1 MQQQAVLLACSTESN
16 ITAWDLATATQLT
29 QYKGNASGRGRVTR
43 LGSDYLAAA
52 QNSKDAIHF
61 WTWHKDQV
69 LQRCFTQEPLTAL
82 AASPNGAYLVG
93 GGASGTLYCWEAFS
107 GRLLRSWPAHYK
119 AVSCLAFSD
128 SGGLLVSA
136 GEDTL
141 VAAWLLAE
149 VLDEQRDGPAA
160 AAAAVGMA
168 RVEPLHTWSEHT
180 LPVTCIYLGCGE
192 GSALLATASLDRS
205 VKLWSLTT
213 GQLLRTIT
221 LPAGVTSVTLDAGEH
236 VLLAGC
242 VDGSIWEAPL
252 AGQQLA
258 APAAAAAAAGGSG
271 AAAAASDAA
280 AAAAAAAG
288 VVGGPGSCCYE
299 GHSKAISSLEITPD
313 GEQLVSG
320 SEDGTARI
328 WDLRSR
334 QCLRSIAS
342 PNKAPVT
349 AALLMAWP
357 GHLGPAGSAGRQGP
371 KRLQPLAAL
380 AKFAGA
386 AGTSKPWEGAL
397 TVLDGSLCSNS
408 SSSCSNAAST
418 AAAVAG
424 LLPGPL
430 ANPLDL
436 LQLQGSVAAP
446 AAANGGLINQQQQGS
461 GQGSGQQQQQQD
473 VAQLQQQVEQL
484 QQQLQESRQVSGQW
498 QALHGELHQFCTD
511 KVLAAGLDA

>member
-149 VLDEQRDGPAA
+149 VLDEKRDGPAA

-221 LPAGVTSVTLDAGEH
+221 LPAGVT
-236 VLLAGC
+236 
-242 VDGSIWEAPL
+242 
-252 AGQQLA
+252 
-258 APAAAAAAAGGSG
+258 
-271 AAAAASDAA
+271 DAA

-461 GQGSGQQQQQQD
+461 GQGSGQQQQQQQQQD

-484 QQQLQESRQVSGQW
+484 QQQLQESRQVAGQW

>member
-160 AAAAVGMA
+160 AAAAAVGMA

-180 LPVTCIYLGCGE
+180 LPVTCIYLG
-192 GSALLATASLDRS
+192 S
-205 VKLWSLTT
+205 
-213 GQLLRTIT
+213 
-221 LPAGVTSVTLDAGEH
+221 
-236 VLLAGC
+236 
-242 VDGSIWEAPL
+242 
-252 AGQQLA
+252 
-258 APAAAAAAAGGSG
+258 
-271 AAAAASDAA
+271 
-280 AAAAAAAG
+280 AAAG

-386 AGTSKPWEGAL
+386 AGTSKPWEG
-397 TVLDGSLCSNS
+397 
-408 SSSCSNAAST
+408 
-418 AAAVAG
+418 
-424 LLPGPL
+424 
-430 ANPLDL
+430 
-436 LQLQGSVAAP
+436 
-446 AAANGGLINQQQQGS
+446 LINQQQQGS
-461 GQGSGQQQQQQD
+461 GQGSGQQQQQQQQQQQD

-484 QQQLQESRQVSGQW
+484 QQQLQESRQVAGQW

-511 KVLAAGLDA
+511 KVLATGLDA

>member
-29 QYKGNASGRGRVTR
+29 QFKGNASGRGRVCR

-61 WTWHKDQV
+61 WAWHKDQV
-69 LQRCFTQEPLTAL
+69 LQRCFTQEPMTAL
-82 AASPNGAYLVG
+82 AASPNGCYLVG
-93 GGASGTLYCWEAFS
+93 GGSSGSLYCWETAT

-160 AAAAVGMA
+160 AAAAAAVGMA

-180 LPVTCIYLGCGE
+180 LPVTCIHLGCGE
-192 GSALLATASLDRS
+192 GSALLATASLDRC
-205 VKLWSLTT
+205 VKLWSLAT

-221 LPAGVTSVTLDAGEH
+221 LPAGVASVTLDAGEH

-252 AGQQLA
+252 AGQPLA
-258 APAAAAAAAGGSG
+258 APAAAGSG
-271 AAAAASDAA
+271 AAAAASD
-280 AAAAAAAG
+280 AAAAAG

-299 GHSKAISSLEITPD
+299 GHSKAISSLAITPD

-328 WDLRSR
+328 WD
-334 QCLRSIAS
+334 CA
-342 PNKAPVT
+342 
-349 AALLMAWP
+349 
-357 GHLGPAGSAGRQGP
+357 AGSA
-371 KRLQPLAAL
+371 
-380 AKFAGA
+380 
-386 AGTSKPWEGAL
+386 
-397 TVLDGSLCSNS
+397 C
-408 SSSCSNAAST
+408 AAS
-418 AAAVAG
+418 
-424 LLPGPL
+424 
-430 ANPLDL
+430 
-436 LQLQGSVAAP
+436 AAP
-446 AAANGGLINQQQQGS
+446 ARPRSAP
-461 GQGSGQQQQQQD
+461 
-473 VAQLQQQVEQL
+473 
-484 QQQLQESRQVSGQW
+484 R
-498 QALHGELHQFCTD
+498 CC
-511 KVLAAGLDA
+511 